1 MTRRHVKLG
10 LVGPALTGFVLVLA
24 FIMLIIVGARV
35 GIAQGERRTIQD
47 EQATLATWSRLLFDP
62 LYNLDM
68 STLNNT
74 LDIFLADADTVHV
87 AVRDEYGTI
96 VSEAT
101 DVWAPDKQVS
111 NELALLALARRE
123 VVYREIGAYLV
134 LCGPISAG
142 LQEIGT
148 LTMAVDPTQEPMD
161 VRGTYGAVFFI
172 SATIILLTILAITL
186 FTRRAMTPIYALM
199 AAAEGIGKGNLDTT
213 IPIHG
218 AQETVALGTAMERMR
233 TELKGAYTN
242 LQQQIAAQEDRA
254 QQSRTVAEIARA
266 ATVELDMAVL
276 LQRVVTLIGE
286 HFELYDTSILLLDET
301 GGWVV
306 LRAASSPGGQ
316 RILREGLRLRLGE
329 SSIVGYVAKRG
340 EPYVVSDVETDPIY
354 LHHPELP
361 HTRSELALPLRA
373 RGETLGVLDM
383 QSDETHA
390 FSNKDVS
397 ILQTLADQVALA
409 ISNARIFRR
418 AQENI
423 ESAQK
428 AYGEI
433 SYKAWSEMLQAR
445 PRLGYYCDADGVVPI
460 AERSATDEDLPAL
473 NIPITVRG
481 QVIGAVRAFKSAG
494 AGDWTDEETTLMES
508 LTEQL
513 NVALESARLHQD
525 TQRRAARERLVGEV
539 TARMRESLDLDTV
552 LQIAAREIGR
562 SLELH
567 DVTVHLEMDTARSG

>member
-1 MTRRHVKLG
+1 MAHRRFKLG
-10 LVGPALTGFVLVLA
+10 IIGPALTGFVLVLA
-24 FIMLIIVGARV
+24 FIMLIFVGARV
-35 GIAQGERRTIQD
+35 GIAQGEQRTSQN
-47 EQATLATWSRLLFDP
+47 EQAMTATLARLLFAP
-62 LYNLDM
+62 LYDLDV
-68 STLNNT
+68 SDLNDS
-74 LDIFLADADTVHV
+74 LDIFLADADTTHV
-87 AVRDEYGTI
+87 AVRDRHGTI
-96 VSEAT
+96 VAEAT
-101 DVWAPDKQVS
+101 DMWAPEKQAS
-111 NELALLALARRE
+111 HELALQALARRE
-123 VVYREIGAYLV
+123 VVYRKIGAYLV
-134 LCGPISAG
+134 LCSPISAG
-142 LQEIGT
+142 LHQIGT
-148 LTMAVDPTQEPMD
+148 LTIAIDSTQEPIS
-161 VRGTYGAVFFI
+161 VGTTYGIVLPV
-172 SATIILLTILAITL
+172 SAAIILLTILAITV
-186 FTRRAMTPIYALM
+186 FTRSAMAPIYALM
-199 AAAEGIGKGNLDTT
+199 AAAEEIGQGNLDTT

-218 AQETVALGTAMERMR
+218 AQETVAMGIAMEHMR

-242 LQQQIAAQEDRA
+242 LQQQVAAQERRA
-254 QQSRTVAEIARA
+254 QQSRTVADIARA

-276 LQRVVTLIGE
+276 LQRVVALISE

-306 LRAASSPGGQ
+306 LRATSSPSGQ

-373 RGETLGVLDM
+373 RGETLGVLDL

-390 FSNKDVS
+390 FSSKDVS

-409 ISNARIFRR
+409 ISNARLFRR
-418 AQENI
+418 AQENL

-460 AERSATDEDLPAL
+460 VERSAADEDLPTL

-494 AGDWTDEETTLMES
+494 AGNWTDEETTLIES

-525 TQRRAARERLVGEV
+525 TQRRAARERLVSEV
-539 TARMRESLDLDTV
+539 TARMRESLDLNTV
-552 LQIAAREIGR
+552 LQIAAREIGT

-567 DVTVHLEMDTARSG
+567 DVTVQLEMDAARLG